1 MAQASL
7 STGSR
12 SHLLHAVVVN
22 SQLLAAVKEELRSN
36 IDTCVTLAPYF
47 KVHKG
52 RLAAFRGKRA
62 LSHNYSHCIL
72 VGMYNPAGRHYTS
85 WPDFDYLMGILMKI
99 VFVTA
104 FILLAAVSYVPAV
117 MAGTSQENQVKADKY
132 YRQGNF
138 NKAYKYYLQS
148 AKKGDHYSQD
158 RISSMYANGEGQ
170 SPDLTQAYAWSVLAA
185 ESGEENMMNSSE
197 ALLQRINDPARAQ
210 DSAEKLK
217 EKYGKDVLEEKAET
231 LARRE
236 KQRDSGS
243 CTGTHLACRNH

>member
-1 MAQASL
+1 
-7 STGSR
+7 
-12 SHLLHAVVVN
+12 
-22 SQLLAAVKEELRSN
+22 
-36 IDTCVTLAPYF
+36 
-47 KVHKG
+47 
-52 RLAAFRGKRA
+52 
-62 LSHNYSHCIL
+62 
-72 VGMYNPAGRHYTS
+72 MYNPAGRHYTS

-148 AKKGDHYSQD
+148 AKKGDHYSQG

-236 KQRDSGS
+236 NQRDSGS